1 MSPAVAPGTLLVAP
15 SSEDA
20 DPIFARAVV
29 LILDCEPNG
38 IVSGV
43 VLNRPLA
50 ERVLDRS
57 ALALVFVSD
66 PQADLFWGGPMGED
80 LAVLAE
86 FSSVDGLDWFHLP
99 VRQRRPFPLPSVGV
113 ISVTEHPDAFEGRIR
128 RARAFDGLCVW
139 GAGQLEGELAR
150 NEWRLAR
157 AEVDDIF
164 CAEPNQLW
172 SRLMSA
178 EC

>member
-1 MSPAVAPGTLLVAP
+1 MPPAVAPGTLLVAP
-15 SSEDA
+15 PSEDV

-38 IVSGV
+38 IVAGV
-43 VLNRPLA
+43 VLNRPLR

-80 LAVLAE
+80 IAVLAE
-86 FSSVDGLDWFHLP
+86 FSSAEGLEWFHLP
-99 VRQRRPFPLPSVGV
+99 LQQRRPFPLPSVGV
-113 ISVTEHPDAFEGRIR
+113 ISVTEHADAFEGRIR
-128 RARAFDGLCVW
+128 RARAFVGLSVW
-139 GAGQLEGELAR
+139 GAGQLEAELAR
-150 NEWRLAR
+150 NEWQLAR
-157 AEVDDIF
+157 ADLDDIF

-172 SRLMSA
+172 SRLRLRL
-178 EC
+178 